1 MKEKNIYDKI
11 VAERSN
17 EINTLNHKLEYDI
30 LMDHFKNEKRTPISF
45 IIFNHPLGF
54 IRKIKDGS
62 KDLEKAT

>member
-1 MKEKNIYDKI
+1 M
-11 VAERSN
+11 
-17 EINTLNHKLEYDI
+17 EYDI

-62 KDLEKAT
+62 KDLEEAT